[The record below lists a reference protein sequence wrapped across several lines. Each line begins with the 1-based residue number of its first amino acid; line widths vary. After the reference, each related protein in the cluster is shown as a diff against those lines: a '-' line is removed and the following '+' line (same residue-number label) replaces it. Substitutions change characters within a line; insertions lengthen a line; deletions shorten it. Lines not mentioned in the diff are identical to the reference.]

1 MHFVSLCTLQATA
14 GRGKELCSRP
24 GWHCPSTVS
33 PSDWCIWTSS
43 WRCWFPPTALWRWPV
58 PEWRAGCT
66 TSSSVRSRWPGGIT
80 NYKDGR
86 TGAMRRGWQWAGLK
100 IRNQFSPVRP
110 AAESCASCSIC
121 EAASLGYSSLT
132 CLRGG
137 EEVQSVSEVFSLC
150 RFLSRGWRQLYLI
163 SWTRWTCRWTAG
175 TCWSIP
181 GRSAG
186 SVSWSRCC
194 SWGRRRSSPTDCSK
208 TGPDCLF
215 THKNT
220 LKHERRRAETC
231 TCELRLHSLSIQFHV
246 VRFLHDF

>member
-100 IRNQFSPVRP
+100 IRNRFSPVRP

-150 RFLSRGWRQLYLI
+150 RFYLGVDSSFTWFLGRGGHAAGQRVRVDPSLAALLGAWAGVDVAPEVGGVHHRQTVQRRVLIVCSHTKTHSSTSGDEQKRARANCDFTLY
-163 SWTRWTCRWTAG
+163 
-175 TCWSIP
+175 
-181 GRSAG
+181 
-186 SVSWSRCC
+186 
-194 SWGRRRSSPTDCSK
+194 
-208 TGPDCLF
+208 
-215 THKNT
+215 
-220 LKHERRRAETC
+220 
-231 TCELRLHSLSIQFHV
+231 
-246 VRFLHDF
+246 